1 MIRPVHK
8 LPIVANNLSKAK
20 TLGFSSSSFRRRG
33 RLASFAAT
41 AAGAAS
47 TASSSS
53 AGAATSPYAPQ
64 MIRTHSSSYARASH
78 MARVAS

>member
-47 TASSSS
+47 TASSS